1 MTDNK
6 LKSLSDR
13 INRLL
18 DERDGINGDIADIY
32 QEAKSDGY
40 IPKVLRKAIS
50 RMRMDPN
57 KRAEEDS
64 ILELYEGALDGK
76 TRAVIDSLKTG
87 LTLDEASE
95 QTGAS
100 RRTVAR
106 ISKAVPKNSRNGTVA
121 RIDAISPPDVDDL
134 PCVGIPAKH
143 ADAVGAAL
151 DAMASGDEMPPI
163 PEFLRRVPA

>member
-1 MTDNK
+1 MSDNR
-6 LKSLSDR
+6 LKSISDR

-76 TRAVIDSLKTG
+76 TRAVIDALKSG
-87 LTLDEASE
+87 STLDATAE
-95 QTGAS
+95 QTGTS

-106 ISKAVPKNSRNGTVA
+106 ISKTVPKNSENGTAAKADV
-121 RIDAISPPDVDDL
+121 ISPPEVATL
-134 PCVGIPAKH
+134 PPALPPKH
-143 ADAVGAAL
+143 ADAVGAVL

-163 PEFLRRVPA
+163 PDFLRRVPA